1 MLGDFW
7 ENEFAAAAERKG
19 GELSVV
25 HLLNVVGEFFEQVV
39 VVLHFLAVRSFVVEP
54 VAEAQGGFCLAD
66 GNFFKEFEGLA
77 DAGAAIADGSVV
89 FDVNKGKWMNEA
101 CGALA
106 GIGVLGVGL
115 AQEKD
120 YAGVGVV
127 RGFWMR
133 YGVGADG
140 CGFEFGFVFS
150 KYWRS

>member
-1 MLGDFW
+1 M
-7 ENEFAAAAERKG
+7 
-19 GELSVV
+19 
-25 HLLNVVGEFFEQVV
+25 
-39 VVLHFLAVRSFVVEP
+39 LHFLAVRSFVVEP

-133 YGVGADG
+133 YGVGRRWVQIRLCFFQVLA
-140 CGFEFGFVFS
+140 ELS
-150 KYWRS
+150 KEVVHCEVAHDDVV